1 MPGIQRP
8 FTGGVAPHVARGQ
21 YVQQCNLTYMI
32 RMVKRQAMGCARS
45 PVVTGQEKAL
55 MSERGHHVHLISSHS
70 AKRVIDVLRAAVLG
84 PDTVAVAP
92 EICHDDVIP
101 AGQGARDLVPA
112 DVRLRV
118 AMEQQKR
125 LPRAAM
131 PEE

>member
-55 MSERGHHVHLISSHS
+55 MPERGHHVHLVSSHS

-84 PDTVAVAP
+84 PDTGAVAT
-92 EICHDDVIP
+92 EVRHDDAIP
-101 AGQGARDLVPA
+101 AGPGRPDLGPA
-112 DVRLRV
+112 EV
-118 AMEQQKR
+118 A
-125 LPRAAM
+125 PRGGVGQ
-131 PEE
+131 